1 MTKYLAIMALVF
13 ILGGCS
19 TVAKDY
25 TASTSA
31 SYTNKDGT
39 ALKYDSTKNQENF
52 KAHVAIDPRTGSIT
66 GLDIETSAST
76 PEAAIAAT
84 ANANARIA
92 ALLEKLLGM
101 IPASAMAGS

>member
-1 MTKYLAIMALVF
+1 MKTLAISTLVLL
-13 ILGGCS
+13 IGGCS

-31 SYTNKDGT
+31 SYIGGDAP

-52 KAHVAIDPRTGSIT
+52 KAHVTVDPLTGKIT
-66 GLDIETSAST
+66 GLDIETTANT

-84 ANANARIA
+84 AKANAAVA
-92 ALLEKLLGM
+92 AVLERMLGM
-101 IPASAMAGS
+101 IAASALAGR